1 MICLLCFCVIF
12 LALWIINEFVLE
24 ILRLLEKTGVF
35 IKFEYSTV
43 LNPLKLINID
53 TANDC
58 KSKNLINKH

>member
-1 MICLLCFCVIF
+1 MF

-35 IKFEYSTV
+35 IKFEHSTV
-43 LNPLKLINID
+43 NPLKLINID

-58 KSKNLINKH
+58 ESKHLINRH